1 MKELVWNRRLSLFAS
16 LTALLLVGAMF
27 VSPGGSPGLLVVGVV
42 SLLFAVAA
50 LLWMGR
56 MAPGPSMAEVIHDL
70 ETEPKQAKKR
80 VIL

>member
-1 MKELVWNRRLSLFAS
+1 MKEVVWNRRISLFAS
-16 LTALLLVGAMF
+16 LTALLLVGAMIL
-27 VSPGGSPGLLVVGVV
+27 SPGGSPGLLVVGVV

>member
-1 MKELVWNRRLSLFAS
+1 MKEVVWNRRISLFAS
-16 LTALLLVGAMF
+16 LSALLLVWALF

-56 MAPGPSMAEVIHDL
+56 MAPGPSMADFIHDV
-70 ETEPKQAKKR
+70 ETETKPANKR